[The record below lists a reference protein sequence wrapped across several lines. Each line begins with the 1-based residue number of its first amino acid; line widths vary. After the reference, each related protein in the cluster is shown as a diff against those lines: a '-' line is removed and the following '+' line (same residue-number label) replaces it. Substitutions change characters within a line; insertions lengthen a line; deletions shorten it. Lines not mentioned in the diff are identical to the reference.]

1 MKDWVKHFL
10 TGKLYKEARAKW
22 GKNQPTDSKK
32 EMVTMELERL
42 MASETGI
49 YYALIECLQ
58 CYFGEEIDPNVAATF
73 SQLFGSVLVD
83 LPEEVFIKISKM
95 GNLFFLFN
103 PIRQTWAA
111 QFKIKEAL
119 PVGEVLKIVN
129 YFYQTPY
136 MPKKAAIG
144 EVVQGLVM
152 AYSDED
158 LTEDK
163 MFESAKNW
171 GFGEEM
177 KELFLLF
184 SDEALEVGR
193 KGKIDA

>member
-1 MKDWVKHFL
+1 
-10 TGKLYKEARAKW
+10 
-22 GKNQPTDSKK
+22 
-32 EMVTMELERL
+32 
-42 MASETGI
+42 
-49 YYALIECLQ
+49 
-58 CYFGEEIDPNVAATF
+58 
-73 SQLFGSVLVD
+73 
-83 LPEEVFIKISKM
+83 
-95 GNLFFLFN
+95 
-103 PIRQTWAA
+103 
-111 QFKIKEAL
+111 
-119 PVGEVLKIVN
+119 
-129 YFYQTPY
+129 